1 MFSSGSHNVVIL
13 EMRSLHRNMMDLRCH
28 PLLRRID
35 SIAEQIG
42 PSFEQ
47 LTTLELIG
55 LVMVLQFVPLS
66 LFLGS
71 LAAHSLQF
79 PLDICDG
86 IVSLLLILRR
96 IAWPNL
102 TAIQGDNA
110 QSPAAH
116 VLECPKGRFA
126 SSQFLFS
133 RKTAGL
139 QIETTCL
146 FARIEQSNR
155 MYRQGFAQMHAQ
167 DNGWTR
173 CLVDAMLGNLLQL
186 SSLLYVG
193 LAGADGNGM
202 SN

>member
-1 MFSSGSHNVVIL
+1 MLRSGSHNVVIL

-47 LTTLELIG
+47 LTTLELTG
-55 LVMVLQFVPLS
+55 LVMILQCVPLS
-66 LFLGS
+66 VFLGS

-79 PLDICDG
+79 PLDICDC
-86 IVSLLLILRR
+86 IIFLDIISTTVSLLLILHR

-116 VLECPKGRFA
+116 VLKCPKGRFA

-133 RKTAGL
+133 R
-139 QIETTCL
+139 
-146 FARIEQSNR
+146 
-155 MYRQGFAQMHAQ
+155 
-167 DNGWTR
+167 
-173 CLVDAMLGNLLQL
+173 
-186 SSLLYVG
+186 
-193 LAGADGNGM
+193 
-202 SN
+202 